1 MSYEIKP
8 KAIEIKKEAIDKLR
22 DATKRFFFEA
32 DGTLRP
38 DMFGDEYP
46 KFRLPA
52 KLEGQISEQLG
63 NQPLNTASQE
73 QIIDAVVALTTNNEL
88 FFHQLE
94 SRMPKFGVMIDFYS
108 AFDDYHGSLVRRETA
123 RPINVDALQAGPRG
137 GGDGEIWPS
146 NRHQPA
152 TPAYLASAFNG
163 GLTNQAPRVDAM
175 YLHKA
180 KPNIPASDMGLPSN
194 GAYGLSALTTGAER
208 DAMLQRLMKREDG
221 SGSGAQIGGGR
232 ITDPRNP
239 DARRIIPPRD
249 NDGSEG

>member
-8 KAIEIKKEAIDKLR
+8 KAIEKLR

-32 DGTLRP
+32 DGTLRQ

-94 SRMPKFGVMIDFYS
+94 SRMPKFGVTIEFYS
-108 AFDDYHGSLVRRETA
+108 AFDDYHGSLVRRERA

-137 GGDGEIWPS
+137 GGDDEMIWPS

-163 GLTNQAPRVDAM
+163 GLTNPAPRVNAM
-175 YLHKA
+175 DLHKA
-180 KPNIPASDMGLPSN
+180 ELNIPASDLGLPSN
-194 GAYGLSALTTGAER
+194 GAYGFAALRKGEER
-208 DAMLQRLMKREDG
+208 DAMLQRIMEREDG

-239 DARRIIPPRD
+239 DARRIIPR